1 MPDGQGSMTARA
13 PGPSEDTALHA
24 LRQVEIERAL
34 IDVALLRTFVSS
46 RNDAMLER
54 AFTDSAFPSKP
65 PADTTTKDAF
75 LRKLAE
81 VEQMGIEALMRDPAA
96 ISFLFGA
103 RDTLN
108 AVAAPADA
116 YTIAFT
122 GLYTGGLPEAELL
135 RRRPDFAE
143 MRAQAR
149 TSKVVIG
156 GLAMGGVLAVMLAVG
171 LSVHALVGQT
181 VLDEVGRTAAV
192 LAAIDKEIASADTAA
207 LAAMDPKPGLWM
219 AIIPR
224 MCERMSILPNM
235 GNPPDRFLYGYEGP
249 EHWLLCDRWRE
260 AKFRNDVA
268 KSELATWIDTTTG
281 VRTELR
287 PAPAAGRTTDATA
300 GAATGAAEGAAEGAA
315 TPLVAGANTATANGT
330 PVKVSTGSWI
340 SWLPGLSVRDIKQHT
355 SYTSEQVG
363 RALLNA
369 LGVYYLPV
377 LFGLLGGA
385 VYAVRRLNQK
395 IMSSEL
401 HPRDWRHA
409 LLRIFMAFLLG
420 GCIGLFFSPQGT
432 KFDGPN
438 GEITLSIAALSFLAG
453 YSVEVVFRFFDMLIN
468 QALRVV
474 NAVAPAAPS
483 QR

>member
-1 MPDGQGSMTARA
+1 MPDGQGSMTARP
-13 PGPSEDTALHA
+13 PGAEPAGEMALQA

-34 IDVALLRTFVSS
+34 IDIALLRTFVSS
-46 RNDAMLER
+46 HNDAMLER
-54 AFTDSAFPSKP
+54 AFNDSAFPSKP
-65 PADTTTKDAF
+65 PVETATKEAF

-81 VEQMGIEALMRDPAA
+81 VELMGIETLMRDPAA
-96 ISFLFGA
+96 IAFLFGA

-122 GLYTGGLPEAELL
+122 GLYTGGLPESDAL

-156 GLAMGGVLAVMLAVG
+156 GLAVGGVLAVLLAVG
-171 LSVHALVGQT
+171 LSVHALVGKT
-181 VLDEVGRTAAV
+181 VLDEVGKTGAA
-192 LAAIDKEIASADTAA
+192 LAAIDKEIAAADTAA
-207 LAAMDPKPGLWM
+207 LASMDPKPGIWM
-219 AIIPR
+219 AILPR
-224 MCERMSILPNM
+224 LCERMSILPNM
-235 GNPPDRFLYGYEGP
+235 GNPSDRFLYGYESP

-287 PAPAAGRTTDATA
+287 PAAGTGATSD
-300 GAATGAAEGAAEGAA
+300 AATGAAGSAAGGAAAA
-315 TPLVAGANTATANGT
+315 GTNGT
-330 PVKVSTGSWI
+330 LVKVTTGSWI
-340 SWLPGLSVRDIKQHT
+340 SWLPGLSVRDVRQHT

-395 IMSSEL
+395 IVSSEL

-409 LLRIFMAFLLG
+409 LFRIFMAFLLG

-432 KFDGPN
+432 KFDGPS

-474 NAVAPAAPS
+474 GAVAPTAPA